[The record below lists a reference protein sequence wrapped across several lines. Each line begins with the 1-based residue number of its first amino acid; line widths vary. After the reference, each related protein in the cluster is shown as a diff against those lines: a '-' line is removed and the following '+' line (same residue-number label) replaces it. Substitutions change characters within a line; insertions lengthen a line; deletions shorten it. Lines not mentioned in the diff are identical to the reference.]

1 MLRHQRGIVGPNT
14 AANRH
19 SLPDIVIDSPERGS
33 AAGVDPVLGF
43 SSAVASAGASALPP
57 PGPALLRVTSSESGV
72 RSCITPSAEFHIGL
86 YRAGELTVEDRYER
100 ISNWVMETSAC
111 VGLHRLLQM

>member
-1 MLRHQRGIVGPNT
+1 MIASPVPG
-14 AANRH
+14 ASAMAN
-19 SLPDIVIDSPERGS
+19 
-33 AAGVDPVLGF
+33 
-43 SSAVASAGASALPP
+43 AGASAHPAPP
-57 PGPALLRVTSSESGV
+57 QVSGGNNPGGV

-100 ISNWVMETSAC
+100 ISNWVSETTAC